1 MTDVSDDGL
10 SHLAGLKKLQ
20 RLNLHETIF
29 GDPGMDHLA
38 QLTNLESLHIGAVR
52 EITDVGLVKLSN
64 LKKLKELNLIE
75 CFLIT
80 DEGIDKLRK
89 TLPELR
95 IKR

>member
-1 MTDVSDDGL
+1 M
-10 SHLAGLKKLQ
+10 AGLKKLQ

-29 GDPGMDHLA
+29 SDPGMDYLA
-38 QLTNLESLHIGAVR
+38 QLTDLESLHIGAVR
-52 EITDVGLVKLSN
+52 ELTDVGLVKLSN

-80 DEGIDKLRK
+80 DDGIDKLRQA
-89 TLPELR
+89 LPELQ